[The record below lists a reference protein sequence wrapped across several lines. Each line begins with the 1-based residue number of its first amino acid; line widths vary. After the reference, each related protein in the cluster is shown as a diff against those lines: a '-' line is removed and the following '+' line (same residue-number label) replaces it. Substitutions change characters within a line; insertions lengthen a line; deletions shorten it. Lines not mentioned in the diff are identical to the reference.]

1 MRLRKKCKFSL
12 DNVADVASL
21 YDDVMTLLNK
31 SQDNDESSDE
41 FISVVTV
48 YLSDRPNIH
57 KEMQP
62 DTPLEKFVLH
72 FCHMH
77 LKAVNMQNVLT
88 GKEKNSKIIDS
99 VKDELEGFKKYINRD
114 DDDYERHVCIQSK
127 RTGCQIYDTL
137 DMQKAETD
145 ESLSNF
151 IDSDTA
157 MA

>member
-21 YDDVMTLLNK
+21 YDDVMTILNE
-31 SQDNDESSDE
+31 SHTNDKSSDE
-41 FISVVTV
+41 FVSEVTV

-62 DTPLEKFVLH
+62 NLPLEEFIHH
-72 FCHMH
+72 FCAMH
-77 LKAVNMQNVLT
+77 LKAVTMHNVLT
-88 GKEKNSKIIDS
+88 GKEKSSKVIDS
-99 VKDELEGFKKYINRD
+99 VKDELEDFKKHISRN

-137 DMQKAETD
+137 DRQKKQTD

>member
-12 DNVADVASL
+12 DNVADIASL

-31 SQDNDESSDE
+31 SHHNDKSSDE
-41 FISVVTV
+41 FISEVNV

-62 DTPLEKFVLH
+62 NIPLEEFVLQ
-72 FCHMH
+72 FCQMH
-77 LKAVNMQNVLT
+77 LKAVNMHNVFT

-99 VKDELEGFKKYINRD
+99 VKEDLEGFKKYIGRD

-127 RTGCQIYDTL
+127 NTGCTIHDTL
-137 DMQKAETD
+137 DMQKLETD